1 MFDWAKIAIKIIES
15 GPFRTKF
22 LEYLDC
28 DGSFSAAEI
37 ELVADEPLRIDLKV
51 GVVHLSCGVEDH
63 LVGVPGADP
72 EGNGEVTV
80 DRFLQSVGSQAW
92 SLTQFFSVNVSQSR
106 IGVKVCFLQTHNQ
119 GLH

>member
-1 MFDWAKIAIKIIES
+1 MVLLV
-15 GPFRTKF
+15 

-28 DGSFSAAEI
+28 DGSFSAAKI
-37 ELVADEPLRIDLKV
+37 ELVADVALRIDLKV

-63 LVGVPGADP
+63 LVGVSGADP

-92 SLTQFFSVNVSQSR
+92 SLTQFYSVDLSQSG
-106 IGVKVCFLQTHNQ
+106 IGVKKCVFYRHTIKCCFRVSWDLQA
-119 GLH
+119 

>member
-1 MFDWAKIAIKIIES
+1 MFEWAKIAIKIIKF

-28 DGSFSAAEI
+28 DVSFSAAEI

-63 LVGVPGADP
+63 LVGVSGADP

-80 DRFLQSVGSQAW
+80 DRFLQSVGSQVW
-92 SLTQFFSVNVSQSR
+92 SLTQFYSVDFSQSR
-106 IGVKVCFLQTHNQ
+106 ISVKKCVCNKLTIKV
-119 GLH
+119 